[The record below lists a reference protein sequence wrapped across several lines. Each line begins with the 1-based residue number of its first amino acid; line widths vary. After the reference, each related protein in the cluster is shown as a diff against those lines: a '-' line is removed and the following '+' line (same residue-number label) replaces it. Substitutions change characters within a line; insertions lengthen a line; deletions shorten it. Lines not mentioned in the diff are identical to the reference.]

1 MPTPIFLTGFEYQV
15 LSTSGSGTNIGLFN
29 TIDGAGTVVDTS
41 VFRNGAGALKTVAT
55 ASGANHRVIRS
66 LASHT
71 NQIGR
76 IAIRISAAPAVLASI
91 MEVGDQLATIT
102 YHQFRIKTDRTLEA
116 AIRASGADLAQ
127 ANGPVL
133 SVDTWYVLDWH
144 FDGDTTTERRL
155 EWRVDGAAQTTLTA
169 TPATTGTAAF
179 NGTRIG
185 AVAGNAVAANYTL
198 WADDWIVST
207 TAGDYPIGD
216 GKVIALRPAS
226 DGTHSFTDND
236 FSTGDAG
243 TQRAAS
249 YTDFYLMVDETA
261 WSTTRDA
268 SDNIAQRVIR
278 SDGYVEINPGD
289 TPESGTANGVRA
301 LLAYSS
307 SGTTSNRLACIARSS
322 AGFAGVIYGDLPVA
336 QGGNGGATTD
346 YSESSN
352 FFKDVIVTK
361 PGAGWT
367 ASEVNQIHWRLGGS
381 GDVTPV
387 PTVQALMLELDYPVS
402 GATTHT
408 KTGSGVLI

>member
-1 MPTPIFLTGFEYQV
+1 MPTPVFLTGFEYQV
-15 LSTSGSGTNIGLFN
+15 LSTSGSGTNVGLFN
-29 TIDGAGTVVDTS
+29 TVDGAGTVVDTS
-41 VFRNGAGALKTVAT
+41 IFRNGAGALKTVAT
-55 ASGANHRVIRS
+55 ASGANHRVIRT

-71 NQIGR
+71 NQVGR
-76 IAIRISAAPAVLASI
+76 IAIRINQAPAVQPII

-102 YHQFRIKTDRTLEA
+102 YHQFVIKTDRTL
-116 AIRASGADLAQ
+116 RAQWVNGTSQVAVD
-127 ANGPVL
+127 GPVL

-144 FDGDTTTERRL
+144 FDGDSSSERRT
-155 EWRVDGAAQTTLTA
+155 EWRVNGVAQTTA
-169 TPATTGTAAF
+169 TCVPATSATAAYA
-179 NGTRIG
+179 GTRIG
-185 AVAGNAVAANYTL
+185 AVAANSSASDYTL

-207 TAGDYPIGD
+207 TAADYPIGD

-249 YTDFYLMVDETA
+249 YTDFYLMVDDTA
-261 WSTTRDA
+261 WNTTRSTT
-268 SDNIAQRVIR
+268 DNIAQRVIR
-278 SDGYVEINPGD
+278 STGYVEINPAD
-289 TPESGTANGVRA
+289 TGETGTANGVRA
-301 LLAYSS
+301 LLEYSS
-307 SGTTSNRLACIARSS
+307 SGTTANRMACIARTS

-352 FFKDVIVTK
+352 FYKDVIVTK
-361 PGAGWT
+361 PAGDWT
-367 ASEVNQIHWRLGGS
+367 PTEVNQIHWRLGGS

-387 PTVQALMLELDYPVS
+387 PTVQSLMLELDYPT

-408 KTGSGVLI
+408 KAGTGVLT